1 MFWIELYLILQMS
14 LWFVTHLGLNFSA
27 GERNALVVLL
37 GLGIKCV
44 LLFIFI
50 TLGLERF
57 LVFPVVL
64 SIVVFFLCF
73 AWTKTRPMNFERSS
87 FEQLNRKGFYE
98 FSGFWILLIL
108 LIFSLANAYFFPITG
123 ADGVWHHV
131 KGMVYALPLVDF
143 ESKQIISQFRQYP
156 PLIGL
161 LYGWLISAGFE
172 RVTIIPPALYLC
184 FLYIFYYRS
193 YEHFKSS
200 TIAGTATLILGT
212 TPYLWWHSFLPFL
225 DWTAGVFYA
234 VGILY
239 WFVLMK
245 NILGPTKSISVKQ
258 NRSLA
263 VLSGILFGLAS
274 WTRPEFVLYSAV
286 PIFLLIAAFDCQ
298 EEFVDERNPIIIRF
312 SIAALILPSLWF
324 AVLLNFEGSLG
335 TIFKQLIMG
344 CAGLWVGL
352 GLVLFR
358 IVYLTPRT
366 ATIVCVFA
374 IAICLIGLFVFLPSE
389 FSPWITLATR
399 FFRLFV
405 VQIFFAG
412 TVFLFV
418 FLFTEKLRQR
428 PLAEKHLGA
437 FLLLF
442 MLVQFFIYAY
452 SGLKWPTLSHYV
464 ENTFIH
470 PGNSINLSDT
480 RGTLAIYPAFVFFIF
495 CLPGIKKGVT
505 SGHVK
510 RFLLT
515 TIAINLI
522 LILVVFAGPR
532 VKFIAENFDK
542 SYEQLAETSGPP
554 DLPNQFTK
562 TYQVAHQLKEH
573 VIKGQSLFLPPGNRD
588 GSFRSVMTQVLFS
601 QKLIFADDP
610 YFLRDIEEKESRAYV
625 VSQHG
630 GEVKLC
636 SGGDKKVLGETG
648 FVLCQLDKSQF
659 YLLR

>member
-1 MFWIELYLILQMS
+1 MS
-14 LWFVTHLGLNFSA
+14 LWFVTHLGLDFSA

-37 GLGIKCV
+37 GLGIKCI

-64 SIVVFFLCF
+64 SMVVFFLCF
-73 AWTKTRPMNFERSS
+73 AWVKTRPIDFEGSS

-98 FSGFWILLIL
+98 FSGFWILLVL
-108 LIFSLANAYFFPITG
+108 LILSLANACFFPITG
-123 ADGVWHHV
+123 ADGIWHHI
-131 KGMVYALPLVDF
+131 KGMVYGLPLVDF
-143 ESKQIISQFRQYP
+143 ESKQIIAQFRQYP

-161 LYGWLISAGFE
+161 LYGWLIAAGFE
-172 RVTIIPPALYLC
+172 RITVFFPALYFCL
-184 FLYIFYYRS
+184 LYIFYYRC
-193 YEHFKSS
+193 YEHVKSS
-200 TIAGTATLILGT
+200 TIAGTATLVLGT

-239 WFVLMK
+239 WFVLTK

-298 EEFVDERNPIIIRF
+298 EEFVDERNPLIIRF

-324 AVLLNFEGSLG
+324 SVLLNFDGSLD
-335 TIFKQLIMG
+335 TSFKLLIIA
-344 CAGLWVGL
+344 CAGLWIGL
-352 GLVLFR
+352 GLVLTR
-358 IVYLTPRT
+358 IVYLVPRI
-366 ATIVCVFA
+366 AMAVA
-374 IAICLIGLFVFLPSE
+374 IILVAICLIGLFIFLPPE
-389 FSPWITLATR
+389 LSPWTALAIR
-399 FFRLFV
+399 LFRLFA
-405 VQIFFAG
+405 VQVFFAG
-412 TVFLFV
+412 TVFLFI
-418 FLFTEKLRQR
+418 FLFTEKLSQR
-428 PLAEKHLGA
+428 SLAEKNLGV

-442 MLVQFFIYAY
+442 LLVQFFIYAY
-452 SGLKWPTLSHYV
+452 SGLKWPTLSGHF
-464 ENTFIH
+464 ENTFVH

-480 RGTLAIYPAFVFFIF
+480 RGTLAIYPAFVFFLF
-495 CLPGIKKGVT
+495 CLSAIKKEIT
-505 SGHVK
+505 SVNVK
-510 RFLLT
+510 RLLLT
-515 TIAINLI
+515 TIAVNLI

-532 VKFIAENFDK
+532 IKFIAENFDK

-554 DLPNQFTK
+554 DLPNQFAK

-573 VIKGQSLFLPPGNRD
+573 VMKSQSLFLPPGDQD

-601 QKLIFADDP
+601 KKLFFSDDP
-610 YFLRDIEEKESRAYV
+610 YSWRDLKEEKDRAYV

-636 SGGDKKVLGETG
+636 EGVEKKFLGETG
-648 FVLCQLDKSQF
+648 FVLCQSDEF
-659 YLLR
+659 PFGLLK

>member
-1 MFWIELYLILQMS
+1 MFWVELYLILQMS
-14 LWFVTHLGLNFSA
+14 LWFVAYLGLDFSV

-37 GLGIKCV
+37 GLGIKCI

-57 LVFPVVL
+57 LVFPVAT
-64 SIVVFFLCF
+64 SIVFFFLFF
-73 AWTKTRPMNFERSS
+73 AWIQSRPKDFEGSS
-87 FEQLNRKGFYE
+87 SEYLKRKGFCE
-98 FSGFWILLIL
+98 FFGFWVLFVLLIL
-108 LIFSLANAYFFPITG
+108 SLVNAYFFPITG

-131 KGMVYALPLVDF
+131 KGMVYGLPLVDF
-143 ESKQIISQFRQYP
+143 ESKQIISQFKQYP

-172 RVTIIPPALYLC
+172 RITILFPALYFCL
-184 FLYIFYYRS
+184 LYIFYYRC
-193 YEHFKSS
+193 YEHVKSS
-200 TIAGTATLILGT
+200 VIAGAATLVLGT

-239 WFVLMK
+239 WFVLIK
-245 NILGPTKSISVKQ
+245 NILGPTKSISVKK

-263 VLSGILFGLAS
+263 LLSGILFGLAS

-298 EEFVDERNPIIIRF
+298 EEIVGERNPLIIRF

-324 AVLLNFEGSLG
+324 AVLLNFDGSLDAS
-335 TIFKQLIMG
+335 FKLLIMA
-344 CAGLWVGL
+344 CAGLWIGL
-352 GLVLFR
+352 GLVLTRVVRLVPR
-358 IVYLTPRT
+358 ITMAVAIIVV
-366 ATIVCVFA
+366 AT
-374 IAICLIGLFVFLPSE
+374 CLIGLFVFLPAE
-389 FSPWITLATR
+389 LSPWTALAIR
-399 FFRLFV
+399 LFRLFA

-412 TVFLFV
+412 TVFLFI
-418 FLFTEKLRQR
+418 FLFTEKLSQR
-428 PLAEKHLGA
+428 SLAEKNLGV

-442 MLVQFFIYAY
+442 LLVQFFIYSY
-452 SGLKWPTLSHYV
+452 SGLKWPTLSDHF
-464 ENTFIH
+464 ENTFFH

-495 CLPGIKKGVT
+495 CLSAFKKEIMSVN
-505 SGHVK
+505 VR

-532 VKFIAENFDK
+532 IKFIAENFDK

-554 DLPNQFTK
+554 DLPNQFAK
-562 TYQVAHQLKEH
+562 TYQVAHQLKEY
-573 VIKGQSLFLPPGNRD
+573 VMKSQSLFLPPGD
-588 GSFRSVMTQVLFS
+588 QHGSFRSVMTQVLFS
-601 QKLIFADDP
+601 KKLFFLDDP
-610 YFLRDIEEKESRAYV
+610 YFWRDLKEEKDRAYV

-636 SGGDKKVLGETG
+636 EGMEKKFLGETG
-648 FVLCQLDKSQF
+648 FFLCQSDEF
-659 YLLR
+659 